1 MNNRCCM
8 ALFAGLLAS
17 LAAQADP
24 FDLSGYRLLDLG
36 HAYGADTLY
45 WPGRPVPRFEL
56 EQLAYGETPAGTST
70 QRIDSARPSTAARTS
85 THLIHFA
92 REGMTTDQLPLTQL
106 IAPAVR
112 IDVREQATRDHSY
125 RLQPEDIRRFEQKWG
140 VIRPGTIVLLQTGW
154 SQYWPDRKAY
164 FGSES
169 AEDASGLEFPSYGEE
184 AARILVKDRG
194 VALLGVD
201 TASIDFGRSRDFVV
215 HRIAAAANVGG
226 LENLTNLDQV
236 PETGFHVIALPMK
249 IRGGSG
255 GPVRVVAL
263 VPR

>member
-1 MNNRCCM
+1 MSNRCCV
-8 ALFAGLLAS
+8 ALFAGLLTS
-17 LAAQADP
+17 LAVQADP
-24 FDLSGYRLLDLG
+24 FDLSGYRLIDLG

-56 EQLAYGETPAGTST
+56 EKLAFGETPGGYFY
-70 QRIDSARPSTAARTS
+70 SANRFCSPEHGG
-85 THLIHFA
+85 THLDAPIHFA
-92 REGMTTDQLPLTQL
+92 RDGRTADQLPLEQL

-112 IDVREQATRDHSY
+112 IDVREQATKDRGY

-154 SQYWPDRKAY
+154 SRYWPDRKAY

-169 AEDASGLEFPSYGEE
+169 AEDASALEFPSYGEE

-201 TASIDFGRSRDFVV
+201 TASIDFGRSSDFVV